1 MENFQET
8 FEARKWS
15 FISAFLIC
23 MTAPLIFFIHVLSLL
38 FCKTD
43 LGDSLLYGNEW
54 SLPWLWTCGNDGNK
68 FSFPLILICVNDAA
82 MAVTMN
88 IIAHLLTFSFYDLS
102 FHLIQ
107 NIFSNIKYRLDT
119 QSMYIL
125 FTTDFVFNETR

>member
-23 MTAPLIFFIHVLSLL
+23 MTVLLIFFIHVFSL
-38 FCKTD
+38 FFGKTG
-43 LGDSLLYGNEW
+43 LGNSLLYGNEW
-54 SLPWLWTCGNDGNK
+54 SLPWLWPCGNDGNK

-107 NIFSNIKYRLDT
+107 KYFCQYKIPLRHSVHVHTFYDRFCL
-119 QSMYIL
+119 
-125 FTTDFVFNETR
+125 